1 MPAKA
6 SRDSVEGLV
15 ESLLKGDKRSA
26 GKLISLIE
34 DDEPEAVEA
43 VARIFPHTGRAH
55 VVGLTGPP
63 GVGKSSLINRLVR
76 AFRSRGKTVGVV
88 AVDPTSPYTGGAVL
102 GDRIRMADT
111 GVDPGVFI
119 RSMATRGHA
128 GGLALATFD
137 AVRVLDAMGSDLV
150 FVETVGAG
158 QSEVEIASRAHTTVV
173 VEMPLTGDVVQT
185 MKAGILEIGDVYVVN
200 KVDLGN
206 EDVLVANLKFQL
218 ETRDSWTP
226 PIIRTAALEGRGI
239 EDLAAAIEKH
249 ASYLDQSGGRRKR
262 EVARARLEI
271 LENVQRLLVRSAASR
286 KGRAPAA
293 RSSCSP
299 RMSPPAGSTRMPPRR
314 NCWGLVAL
322 RSARPL
328 ACAKLLPIDG
338 IEELWEPGHAVA
350 PGCLERGDVDVIP
363 DRLKELEH
371 PESVVAHPLSGLF
384 LGLLDITNRMS
395 EFLRQ
400 RGREVSEGQLFAGQL
415 HGLADPR
422 LRVVEGPGNELPDI
436 LHGHELLARRRR
448 ERNLHDPSLEG

>member
-1 MPAKA
+1 VREPVPAKA
-6 SRDSVEGLV
+6 SRDSVRGLV
-15 ESLLKGDKRSA
+15 ESLLEGDKRSA

-43 VARIFPHTGRAH
+43 LARIYPHTGRAH
-55 VVGLTGPP
+55 VVGFTGPP

-76 AFRSRGKTVGVV
+76 TFRSRGKSVGVV

-111 GVDPGVFI
+111 GVDSGVFI

-218 ETRDSWTP
+218 ETRDGWTP

-239 EDLAAAIEKH
+239 DDLAGAIDKH
-249 ASYLDQSGGRRKR
+249 ALYLDQSGGRHKR
-262 EVARARLEI
+262 ELARARLEI
-271 LENVQRLLVRSAASR
+271 LENVQRLLVHRVSGGSRSGRTFDKLAEDVATRRIDPHAA
-286 KGRAPAA
+286 
-293 RSSCSP
+293 
-299 RMSPPAGSTRMPPRR
+299 AGK
-314 NCWGLVAL
+314 LL
-322 RSARPL
+322 RSGPAT
-328 ACAKLLPIDG
+328 
-338 IEELWEPGHAVA
+338 
-350 PGCLERGDVDVIP
+350 ER
-363 DRLKELEH
+363 
-371 PESVVAHPLSGLF
+371 
-384 LGLLDITNRMS
+384 
-395 EFLRQ
+395 
-400 RGREVSEGQLFAGQL
+400 
-415 HGLADPR
+415 
-422 LRVVEGPGNELPDI
+422 
-436 LHGHELLARRRR
+436 
-448 ERNLHDPSLEG
+448 

>member
-1 MPAKA
+1 VRGMPAKA
-6 SRDSVEGLV
+6 SRDSVRGLV
-15 ESLLKGDKRSA
+15 DSLLKGDKRSA

-43 VARIFPHTGRAH
+43 LARVYPHTGRAH
-55 VVGLTGPP
+55 VVGFTGPP

-76 AFRSRGKTVGVV
+76 TFRSRGKTVGVV

-206 EDVLVANLKFQL
+206 ADVLVANLKFQL
-218 ETRDSWTP
+218 ETRDGWTP
-226 PIIRTAALEGRGI
+226 PIIRTAALEGRGV
-239 EDLAAAIEKH
+239 EDLVAAIEKH
-249 ASYLDQSGGRRKR
+249 ASYLDESGGRGKR
-262 EVARARLEI
+262 EIARARLEI
-271 LENVQRLLVRSAASR
+271 LENVQRLLVRR
-286 KGRAPAA
+286 
-293 RSSCSP
+293 
-299 RMSPPAGSTRMPPRR
+299 
-314 NCWGLVAL
+314 
-322 RSARPL
+322 
-328 ACAKLLPIDG
+328 
-338 IEELWEPGHAVA
+338 
-350 PGCLERGDVDVIP
+350 
-363 DRLKELEH
+363 
-371 PESVVAHPLSGLF
+371 
-384 LGLLDITNRMS
+384 
-395 EFLRQ
+395 
-400 RGREVSEGQLFAGQL
+400 VSEGSRSGSAFQK
-415 HGLADPR
+415 LAEDVASRRLDPHAAAR
-422 LRVVEGPGNELPDI
+422 K
-436 LHGHELLARRRR
+436 LLGSGSTAR
-448 ERNLHDPSLEG
+448 

>member
-1 MPAKA
+1 MRCMPAKA

-15 ESLLKGDKRSA
+15 DSLLKGDKRSA

-43 VARIFPHTGRAH
+43 LARIFPHTGRAH

-111 GVDPGVFI
+111 GADPGVFI

-137 AVRVLDAMGSDLV
+137 AVRVLDAMGSNLV

-218 ETRDSWTP
+218 EIRDGWTP

-239 EDLAAAIEKH
+239 DDLAAAIEKH
-249 ASYLDQSGGRRKR
+249 ASYLDESGGRRKR

-271 LENVQRLLVRSAASR
+271 LENVQRLLI
-286 KGRAPAA
+286 
-293 RSSCSP
+293 
-299 RMSPPAGSTRMPPRR
+299 RR
-314 NCWGLVAL
+314 
-322 RSARPL
+322 
-328 ACAKLLPIDG
+328 
-338 IEELWEPGHAVA
+338 
-350 PGCLERGDVDVIP
+350 
-363 DRLKELEH
+363 
-371 PESVVAHPLSGLF
+371 
-384 LGLLDITNRMS
+384 
-395 EFLRQ
+395 
-400 RGREVSEGQLFAGQL
+400 VSEGSRS
-415 HGLADPR
+415 GLEFDKLAED
-422 LRVVEGPGNELPDI
+422 VA
-436 LHGHELLARRRR
+436 ARR
-448 ERNLHDPSLEG
+448 LDPHAAARKLLRSGPTTAQ

>member
-1 MPAKA
+1 MEVIYTGLRQTPA
-6 SRDSVEGLV
+6 DLV
-15 ESLLKGDKRSA
+15 EAAIQA
-26 GKLISLIE
+26 GVDSISPLSLIE

-158 QSEVEIASRAHTTVV
+158 QSGVEIASRAHETRVV
-173 VEMPLTGDVVQT
+173 GMPMTGDVVQT

-218 ETRDSWTP
+218 ETRDGWTP
-226 PIIRTAALEGRGI
+226 
-239 EDLAAAIEKH
+239 
-249 ASYLDQSGGRRKR
+249 
-262 EVARARLEI
+262 
-271 LENVQRLLVRSAASR
+271 
-286 KGRAPAA
+286 
-293 RSSCSP
+293 
-299 RMSPPAGSTRMPPRR
+299 
-314 NCWGLVAL
+314 
-322 RSARPL
+322 
-328 ACAKLLPIDG
+328 
-338 IEELWEPGHAVA
+338 
-350 PGCLERGDVDVIP
+350 
-363 DRLKELEH
+363 
-371 PESVVAHPLSGLF
+371 
-384 LGLLDITNRMS
+384 
-395 EFLRQ
+395 
-400 RGREVSEGQLFAGQL
+400 
-415 HGLADPR
+415 
-422 LRVVEGPGNELPDI
+422 
-436 LHGHELLARRRR
+436 
-448 ERNLHDPSLEG
+448 

>member
-1 MPAKA
+1 MSRVPRKP
-6 SRDSVEGLV
+6 SRDSIQGLV
-15 ESLLKGDKRSA
+15 DSLLEGDKRSA

-43 VARIFPHTGRAH
+43 LARIYPHTGRAH
-55 VVGLTGPP
+55 VVGFTGPP

-76 AFRSRGKTVGVV
+76 TFRSRGKTVAVV

-150 FVETVGAG
+150 LVETVGAG

-218 ETRDSWTP
+218 QTRDGWTP
-226 PIIRTAALEGRGI
+226 PIIRTAASEGRGI
-239 EDLAAAIEKH
+239 DDLAAALEKH

-271 LENVQRLLVRSAASR
+271 LENAQR
-286 KGRAPAA
+286 
-293 RSSCSP
+293 
-299 RMSPPAGSTRMPPRR
+299 
-314 NCWGLVAL
+314 
-322 RSARPL
+322 
-328 ACAKLLPIDG
+328 
-338 IEELWEPGHAVA
+338 
-350 PGCLERGDVDVIP
+350 
-363 DRLKELEH
+363 
-371 PESVVAHPLSGLF
+371 
-384 LGLLDITNRMS
+384 
-395 EFLRQ
+395 
-400 RGREVSEGQLFAGQL
+400 
-415 HGLADPR
+415 
-422 LRVVEGPGNELPDI
+422 
-436 LHGHELLARRRR
+436 LLARRVSEGSHSGRMFDKLAEDVAARR
-448 ERNLHDPSLEG
+448 LDPHAAARRLLASRPPTAK

>member
-1 MPAKA
+1 VSPVPQKA
-6 SRDSVEGLV
+6 SRDSVRGLV
-15 ESLLKGDKRSA
+15 DSLRKGDKRSA

-43 VARIFPHTGRAH
+43 LARIYPHTGRAH
-55 VVGLTGPP
+55 VVGFTGPP

-76 AFRSRGKTVGVV
+76 TFRSRARSVAVV

-137 AVRVLDAMGSDLV
+137 AVRVLDAMGSELV

-218 ETRDSWTP
+218 ETRNGWTP

-239 EDLAAAIEKH
+239 DDLAAALERH
-249 ASYLDQSGGRRKR
+249 ASHLDQSGGRRKR

-271 LENVQRLLVRSAASR
+271 LENVQRLLVRRVSDGSR
-286 KGRAPAA
+286 SGRAFDKLAEDVAA
-293 RSSCSP
+293 RRLDP
-299 RMSPPAGSTRMPPRR
+299 HA
-314 NCWGLVAL
+314 A
-322 RSARPL
+322 AR
-328 ACAKLLPIDG
+328 KLLG
-338 IEELWEPGHAVA
+338 
-350 PGCLERGDVDVIP
+350 
-363 DRLKELEH
+363 
-371 PESVVAHPLSGLF
+371 S
-384 LGLLDITNRMS
+384 
-395 EFLRQ
+395 
-400 RGREVSEGQLFAGQL
+400 
-415 HGLADPR
+415 
-422 LRVVEGPGNELPDI
+422 
-436 LHGHELLARRRR
+436 
-448 ERNLHDPSLEG
+448 DPSTAR